1 MKKKSRNF
9 TLFPLFSNISYA
21 VHPFKEIRCHVIS
34 IADKRHYMKMETCIT
49 LLWRWN
55 FFSQLFLRPIV
66 GGQVTP
72 VRSHEKRPLEVTWV
86 ELALGSTCFEQQR
99 YDEEIYL
106 EDGLGK
112 DTEIKVKTRDGLD
125 KDTVH
130 PGGTPKEE
138 GGGRKKGVAILNEIN
153 FVLKLKV
160 LTNKIKARR
169 GEIEPTHDFTFSLI
183 GNYHFANIWRE
194 ISLSEKNV
202 IFLLIALFKA
212 GSAGFISCKFST
224 SSSTTPRFLVI
235 FIKIIF
241 N

>member
-49 LLWRWN
+49 LLWRWK

-153 FVLKLKV
+153 FVLKSKSF
-160 LTNKIKARR
+160 NK
-169 GEIEPTHDFTFSLI
+169 
-183 GNYHFANIWRE
+183 
-194 ISLSEKNV
+194 
-202 IFLLIALFKA
+202 
-212 GSAGFISCKFST
+212 
-224 SSSTTPRFLVI
+224 
-235 FIKIIF
+235 
-241 N
+241 

>member
-1 MKKKSRNF
+1 MSRNF

-153 FVLKLKV
+153 FVLKSKSF
-160 LTNKIKARR
+160 NK
-169 GEIEPTHDFTFSLI
+169 
-183 GNYHFANIWRE
+183 
-194 ISLSEKNV
+194 
-202 IFLLIALFKA
+202 
-212 GSAGFISCKFST
+212 
-224 SSSTTPRFLVI
+224 
-235 FIKIIF
+235 
-241 N
+241 